1 MLVMCKLGFPLLG
14 APGESG
20 EPGDADPADPNDM
33 TLSPKPTPFSVS
45 DILYP
50 YDEVYRKSAALE
62 PGLVPLAGSP
72 VYRGTQQNMTNPYAH
87 MHVPQLSAPAA
98 AFQTQYCNAGDFGHY
113 TDVRNTS
120 AGWYSTPTDPRF
132 ASEYKDGVPWRAQ
145 STATGYGDRLRVRHF
160 GAHRPA
166 SQSLAG

>member
-1 MLVMCKLGFPLLG
+1 MDPLSFPLLG
-14 APGESG
+14 PPGEPEG
-20 EPGDADPADPNDM
+20 AADPDPADPNDM

-50 YDEVYRKSAALE
+50 YEEVYRKSAVLE

-72 VYRGTQQNMTNPYAH
+72 VYRTTQQNMTNPYAH

-98 AFQTQYCNAGDFGHY
+98 AFPTQYCNASDFGHY
-113 TDVRNTS
+113 SDVRNSS

-132 ASEYKDGVPWRAQ
+132 ASEYR
-145 STATGYGDRLRVRHF
+145 S
-160 GAHRPA
+160 
-166 SQSLAG
+166 